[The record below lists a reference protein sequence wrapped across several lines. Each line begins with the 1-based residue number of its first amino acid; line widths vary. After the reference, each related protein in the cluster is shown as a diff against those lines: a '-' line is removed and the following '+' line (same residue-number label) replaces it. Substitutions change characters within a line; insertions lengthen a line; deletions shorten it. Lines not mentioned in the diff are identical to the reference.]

1 LSPVRDLF
9 QALSIVYFIVTK
21 RRGKFPALN
30 MQLYFKS
37 EGQGPALILLHGLF
51 GSSDNWHHITVR
63 LAETFRVL
71 VPDLRNHGQSP
82 HSAVMDYPLMAGDVA
97 EMMEAQG
104 LPAAPVIGHSMGGKV
119 AMQLALQS
127 PERVEKLIVSD
138 MTPRT
143 YAPAHD
149 RIFNALLA
157 LDLPAYA
164 SRPQLEEVLAPDIP
178 SLMLRRFL
186 LKNLGRDAHGKFF
199 WKMNL
204 RGLWDNYPRLAAPL
218 TGAPFTKPTLF
229 VRGGRSDYI
238 QPEDEGFI
246 RELFP
251 AARIETIPDAS
262 HWIHADKP
270 EEFLKLVLGF
280 L

>member
-1 LSPVRDLF
+1 
-9 QALSIVYFIVTK
+9 
-21 RRGKFPALN
+21 
-30 MQLYFKS
+30 MQIYFKQS
-37 EGQGPALILLHGLF
+37 GQGRALILLHGLF
-51 GSSDNWHHITVR
+51 GSSDNWHYITTK
-63 LAETFRVL
+63 LAETFHVF

-82 HSAVMDYPLMAGDVA
+82 HSAAMDYPLMAGDVV
-97 EMMEAQG
+97 ELMQAQG
-104 LPAAPVIGHSMGGKV
+104 SSTARVIGHSMGGKV
-119 AMQLALQS
+119 AMQLALQF

-138 MTPRT
+138 MAPRV
-143 YAPAHD
+143 YAPAHEK
-149 RIFNALLA
+149 IFSALLA

-164 SRPQLEEVLAPDIP
+164 NRQQMEEVLAPDIP

-204 RGLWDNYPRLAAPL
+204 RGLWDNYPRLAEPMA
-218 TGAPFTKPTLF
+218 GAPFTKPTLF
-229 VRGGRSDYI
+229 IRGGRSDYI
-238 QPEDEGFI
+238 QPEDSGRI
-246 RELFP
+246 HELFP

-270 EEFLKLVLGF
+270 EEFLKLVLAF